1 MFVFLYVNF
10 GTNAGT
16 SASVLNISRV
26 SLGSTCLTLRCT
38 PLLFRQGCLL
48 LARMQIAAESR
59 NTCSYAVYRAWCKL
73 NVHFM
78 SASKSHV
85 VCVVA
90 AKCHDKPDYFV
101 NWKLHYTY
109 LKHFEHFH
117 CCFLIGLD
125 WLS

>member
-1 MFVFLYVNF
+1 MFLYVNF

-16 SASVLNISRV
+16 SASVLDISSV
-26 SLGSTCLTLRCT
+26 SVGRTRLILRCA
-38 PLLFRQGCLL
+38 PRIFRQGCLL

-59 NTCSYAVYRAWCKL
+59 KQHVFLRCVQGLVTISCKL
-73 NVHFM
+73 KVHFM

-90 AKCHDKPDYFV
+90 AECHDEPDYFV

-117 CCFLIGLD
+117 FSFLIGLD
-125 WLS
+125 